1 MKSPMEVLRMKEN
14 QILILRK
21 EIDALRV
28 TARLLFDEGGL
39 PTGATT
45 TASGMEGKKQDL
57 RQLMDIQ

>member
-1 MKSPMEVLRMKEN
+1 MKTPMEVLRMKEN

-39 PTGATT
+39 PTGRSTEDT
-45 TASGMEGKKQDL
+45 KQDL
-57 RQLMDIQ
+57 RKLMDIQ